1 MDSCAY
7 DADNDLDSD
16 NVCGNV
22 DSCPADAEND
32 ADSDALCLHSDSC
45 PHDAFQ
51 DEDSD
56 FVCGNVDSCASDGH
70 NDRDSDAICGDLDS
84 CPADWQNDADSDL
97 LCGNADSCQHDE
109 ENDVDSDS
117 VCGDIDS
124 CAVDFRNDADSDSV
138 CGDVDSCAD
147 DPEND
152 VDSDSFCVGVDSCP
166 YDAENDADADNS
178 CNSLDSCPYDEFNDA
193 DGDNICDDAGSFL
206 KNVDDYLAAVDA
218 ASAQAKDD
226 SDIDALQRLQDLMDA
241 FCLRLMAGNFTG
253 PNATSLGAEQL
264 DNFAFSCSLPDPL
277 DGGFSV
283 ESETGVGLVVTGATG
298 DGTSVN
304 IFVSEG
310 GDDNATLLSNVVG
323 ITVSSGENATGVAA
337 LEDVDSGIQISI
349 SLGSDNSDNS
359 TANDDTL
366 GLRRRVSCRFYNRES
381 GEWDSTGV
389 FLRGIGVEAAPTTVD
404 GITAA
409 AICVTTHLTLFTVA
423 DSGKETSLVE
433 GKVQLVSQRFRAL
446 SDVDLFDSNTEFDPL
461 VTALFG
467 SITAIFI
474 VIVSVAKTTGRKDA
488 IYEARL
494 VFAQYGRLA
503 RPTVIGGDE
512 FEAILRGWLPGCTV
526 LGMVFLQIL
535 SVSPYLALFFRWT
548 HENIV
553 FTAADKAYV
562 LYAALLSTFLVQ
574 AFFLETDQAS
584 KGFGDIMTNVF
595 VGAAVANTILFP
607 VQYLL
612 PFMIANVN
620 SFTTNTTVPRSLAQ
634 QQAKVM
640 MKRLGCVSKRTLQL
654 EEAQQANQTRQL
666 RVLAV
671 LQTWWDRTI
680 DTRLQ
685 LQNQSDISRPSATW
699 SVKLFS
705 KASSLAKRVKVKAQ
719 AWEQLRHVP
728 KILRFLNCRIPLPSR
743 AEIRGQA
750 AEQSDLEAR
759 AEALAAANAMQANST
774 ATKVME
780 RFQCGIRQQQ
790 LRRRRIRLIEFD
802 SWERDCRR
810 ERTILLVINTT
821 FLGILSLFT
830 MMICILL
837 SAAFN
842 PEQCLQWV
850 AAVAQSIAMQIV
862 VTAPLVGVVVLTFK
876 MVGAWVLVRANR
888 AAKLKARKKQLR
900 LRSAALAVRKA
911 MLLRKLKTLSP
922 KVSVSVRKRLDSDI
936 LETAAMEAAVQRA
949 QIKTD
954 ESHLT
959 GWSRSRTRSRS
970 DSGGLAAI
978 LPLSKRLGA
987 AFKRRVRPVR
997 KVVFNDMDDMAVGS
1011 LDGVP
1016 IELSAR
1022 AAEGSIAT
1030 DVTFDKKERRALKL
1044 ASMRRRA
1051 RSRRLKKQCDSDS
1064 AVADDGTLGKTL
1076 AGFENVRQGICNVSY

>member
-1 MDSCAY
+1 MSP
-7 DADNDLDSD
+7 
-16 NVCGNV
+16 V
-22 DSCPADAEND
+22 D
-32 ADSDALCLHSDSC
+32 
-45 PHDAFQ
+45 
-51 DEDSD
+51 
-56 FVCGNVDSCASDGH
+56 
-70 NDRDSDAICGDLDS
+70 
-84 CPADWQNDADSDL
+84 
-97 LCGNADSCQHDE
+97 
-109 ENDVDSDS
+109 
-117 VCGDIDS
+117 
-124 CAVDFRNDADSDSV
+124 
-138 CGDVDSCAD
+138 
-147 DPEND
+147 
-152 VDSDSFCVGVDSCP
+152 
-166 YDAENDADADNS
+166 
-178 CNSLDSCPYDEFNDA
+178 
-193 DGDNICDDAGSFL
+193 
-206 KNVDDYLAAVDA
+206 
-218 ASAQAKDD
+218 
-226 SDIDALQRLQDLMDA
+226 
-241 FCLRLMAGNFTG
+241 T
-253 PNATSLGAEQL
+253 
-264 DNFAFSCSLPDPL
+264 
-277 DGGFSV
+277 
-283 ESETGVGLVVTGATG
+283 
-298 DGTSVN
+298 
-304 IFVSEG
+304 
-310 GDDNATLLSNVVG
+310 
-323 ITVSSGENATGVAA
+323 
-337 LEDVDSGIQISI
+337 
-349 SLGSDNSDNS
+349 
-359 TANDDTL
+359 
-366 GLRRRVSCRFYNRES
+366 
-381 GEWDSTGV
+381 
-389 FLRGIGVEAAPTTVD
+389 
-404 GITAA
+404 
-409 AICVTTHLTLFTVA
+409 
-423 DSGKETSLVE
+423 
-433 GKVQLVSQRFRAL
+433 
-446 SDVDLFDSNTEFDPL
+446 
-461 VTALFG
+461 
-467 SITAIFI
+467 
-474 VIVSVAKTTGRKDA
+474 
-488 IYEARL
+488 
-494 VFAQYGRLA
+494 
-503 RPTVIGGDE
+503 
-512 FEAILRGWLPGCTV
+512 
-526 LGMVFLQIL
+526 
-535 SVSPYLALFFRWT
+535 
-548 HENIV
+548 
-553 FTAADKAYV
+553 
-562 LYAALLSTFLVQ
+562 
-574 AFFLETDQAS
+574 
-584 KGFGDIMTNVF
+584 
-595 VGAAVANTILFP
+595 
-607 VQYLL
+607 
-612 PFMIANVN
+612 VN

-888 AAKLKARKKQLR
+888 AAKVSPRTIWRCLVGCLVGWSAVRQHPPLHWSRSCMRHIVEGSPHNCLHIVCCLDMIQLKARKKQLR

-1022 AAEGSIAT
+1022 GTACGYFAA
-1030 DVTFDKKERRALKL
+1030 L
-1044 ASMRRRA
+1044 
-1051 RSRRLKKQCDSDS
+1051 
-1064 AVADDGTLGKTL
+1064 
-1076 AGFENVRQGICNVSY
+1076 